1 MRAATGGRPYIIE
14 KFSPLF
20 WKRWRKVMEK
30 WLEGLEPVVV
40 HQDLKVPYRYSMGAT
55 TSRFFI
61 EIRDNQRIMGI
72 RCPRCNVVF
81 VPPRTTCARC
91 FSQLHDWVEVGKQG
105 TLETY
110 TQVHY
115 STPVQPA
122 AAPFY
127 YGVIKLD
134 GADTGLAH
142 RVGELAGK
150 EPRIG
155 MRVQAIFREE
165 RKGNM
170 LDILYFKPVEE
181 EKAARGKVPGVRPP
195 KKAGKAI
202 RRKGAKSRIKVKA
215 KKTLKKK
222 AAKGKSKKMLRAAK
236 SRGKKATVPR
246 RKAKGKK

>member
-1 MRAATGGRPYIIE
+1 
-14 KFSPLF
+14 
-20 WKRWRKVMEK
+20 MEK

-40 HQDLKVPYRYSMGAT
+40 HQDLKVPYRYSMGGVP
-55 TSRFFI
+55 SKFFM
-61 EIRDNQRIMGI
+61 EIRDNQKIMGI
-72 RCPRCNVVF
+72 RCPSCDVVF
-81 VPPRTTCARC
+81 IPPRSTCGRC
-91 FSQLHDWVEVGKQG
+91 FSQLHEWVEVGNQG

-110 TQVHY
+110 TQVRY

-127 YGVIKLD
+127 YGIIKPD

-142 RVGELAGK
+142 MVGDLKGK

-155 MRVQAIFREE
+155 MRVQAVFKEE

-181 EKAARGKVPGVRPP
+181 EKGGGCRVQGARPEKKAQRGK
-195 KKAGKAI
+195 
-202 RRKGAKSRIKVKA
+202 RRKGEREKIKLKL

-222 AAKGKSKKMLRAAK
+222 AAKGSPPKMVKGANP
-236 SRGKKATVPR
+236 RGKRAMVPR

>member
-1 MRAATGGRPYIIE
+1 
-14 KFSPLF
+14 
-20 WKRWRKVMEK
+20 MER

-40 HQDLKVPYRYSMGAT
+40 RQDLKVPYRYSMEAT

-61 EIRDNQRIMGI
+61 EIRDNRKIMGI
-72 RCPRCNVVF
+72 RCPQCDVIF
-81 VPPRTTCARC
+81 VPPRTTCGRC
-91 FSQLHDWVEVGKQG
+91 FSQLHEWVEVGNQG

-110 TQVHY
+110 TQVRY
-115 STPVQPA
+115 TTPVQPA

-127 YGVIKLD
+127 YGIIKLD

-142 RVGELAGK
+142 IVGDLKGQ

-155 MRVQAIFREE
+155 MRVQAVFKEE

-170 LDILYFKPVEE
+170 LDIRYFQPVEE
-181 EKAARGKVPGVRPP
+181 EQRAGSRVQRARP
-195 KKAGKAI
+195 KKKVQKAK
-202 RRKGAKSRIKVKA
+202 RRKGEKNRIKVKA

-222 AAKGKSKKMLRAAK
+222 AVKSRPKKTLRAAQ

-246 RKAKGKK
+246 RKPKGEK

>member
-1 MRAATGGRPYIIE
+1 
-14 KFSPLF
+14 
-20 WKRWRKVMEK
+20 MEK

-55 TSRFFI
+55 ASRFFI
-61 EIRDNQRIMGI
+61 EIRDNRKILGI

-81 VPPRTTCARC
+81 VPPRTTCGRC
-91 FSQLHDWVEVGKQG
+91 FSQLHEWVEVGNQG

-110 TQVHY
+110 TRVRY

-122 AAPFY
+122 GAPFY
-127 YGVIKLD
+127 YGIIKLD

-142 RVGELAGK
+142 MVGELTGK

-155 MRVQAIFREE
+155 MRVQAVFREE

-170 LDILYFKPVEE
+170 LDISYFKPVEE
-181 EKAARGKVPGVRPP
+181 ERKAGSKVPGARP
-195 KKAGKAI
+195 KKKVQKAKG
-202 RRKGAKSRIKVKA
+202 RKGEKRKIMVRAEKNIKKR
-215 KKTLKKK
+215 
-222 AAKGKSKKMLRAAK
+222 AAKGKPKKTGAQ
-236 SRGKKATVPR
+236 SRGKKSTIPK

>member
-1 MRAATGGRPYIIE
+1 
-14 KFSPLF
+14 
-20 WKRWRKVMEK
+20 
-30 WLEGLEPVVV
+30 
-40 HQDLKVPYRYSMGAT
+40 MGAT

-61 EIRDNQRIMGI
+61 EIRDNQKITGI
-72 RCPRCNVVF
+72 RCPHCNVVF
-81 VPPRTTCARC
+81 VPPRTTCGRC
-91 FSQLHDWVEVGKQG
+91 FAQLHEWVEVGPQG

-110 TQVHY
+110 AQVRY

-127 YGVIKLD
+127 YGIIKLD
-134 GADTGLAH
+134 GADTGLPH
-142 RVGELAGK
+142 MVGGLMGK

-155 MRVQAIFREE
+155 MRVQAVFREE

-170 LDILYFKPVEE
+170 LDILYFKPVKQ
-181 EKAARGKVPGVRPP
+181 EKGGGRRVQGARPK

>member
-1 MRAATGGRPYIIE
+1 
-14 KFSPLF
+14 
-20 WKRWRKVMEK
+20 MEK

-40 HQDLKVPYRYSMGAT
+40 RQDLKVPYRYSMGAV
-55 TSRFFI
+55 SSKFFI
-61 EIRDNQRIMGI
+61 EIRDNQKIMGI
-72 RCPRCNVVF
+72 RCPSCDVVF
-81 VPPRTTCARC
+81 VPPRTTCGRC
-91 FSQLHDWVEVGKQG
+91 FSQLHEWVEVGNQG

-110 TQVHY
+110 TQVRY

-127 YGVIKLD
+127 YGIIKPD

-142 RVGELAGK
+142 MVGDLKGK

-155 MRVQAIFREE
+155 MRVQAVFRKE

-181 EKAARGKVPGVRPP
+181 EKASGGRGQGVRPE

-202 RRKGAKSRIKVKA
+202 GRKGAKGRIKVKA
-215 KKTLKKK
+215 KKTLIKK
-222 AAKGKSKKMLRAAK
+222 AAKGESKKTLRAAK